1 MKARISDFIVVKF
14 KYSRFIELILHFI
27 ILLIP
32 LSWIYLISRFTKLSF
47 PNTRIYILSKAFVR
61 GIVVRRFN
69 GFLAGLMFPWS
80 LYVIMPEDG
89 LDMQPHVWIWNDYER
104 IWKPRRG
111 DVVIDIGAHVGLF
124 TLKCI
129 KVFNVGRIIA
139 IEPHPVNYLLLNE
152 NLKLNNYQNIANTLR
167 VAVGGEA
174 GSAKLYLSR
183 YSFCHSLVFNEAN
196 TSINVQLATLD
207 DLVESLKLQRV
218 DFIKIDVEGYEV
230 EVLKGMI
237 NTLTMFKPVIVM
249 EVLNSNIM
257 EVKKILSKLGYNV
270 KTFPDLFTQHYYMHC
285 LP

>member
-1 MKARISDFIVVKF
+1 
-14 KYSRFIELILHFI
+14 
-27 ILLIP
+27 
-32 LSWIYLISRFTKLSF
+32 
-47 PNTRIYILSKAFVR
+47 
-61 GIVVRRFN
+61 
-69 GFLAGLMFPWS
+69 
-80 LYVIMPEDG
+80 
-89 LDMQPHVWIWNDYER
+89 
-104 IWKPRRG
+104 
-111 DVVIDIGAHVGLF
+111 
-124 TLKCI
+124 
-129 KVFNVGRIIA
+129 
-139 IEPHPVNYLLLNE
+139 
-152 NLKLNNYQNIANTLR
+152 
-167 VAVGGEA
+167 AVGGEA

-183 YSFCHSLVFNEAN
+183 YSFQHSLVFNEAN

-270 KTFPDLFTQHYYMHC
+270 KTFPDLFTQHYHMHC